1 MGSEYPDDCRKIMS
15 ATQKTGWLSRLRAG
29 LARTRDQIT
38 SAFTGAAIDDA
49 LYDELESA
57 LIMADVGMPATTH
70 LLTQLRQR
78 VRRDALRD
86 AAQVRLALQDELTLL
101 LKPVERVWTVDTARP
116 YVVMVAGVNGSGK
129 TTSIGKLT
137 HWLHDQGHSVLLA
150 AGDTFRA
157 AAREQ
162 LAVWG
167 ERNGVEVI
175 AQSGNDPAAVVF
187 DAVSAAR
194 ARGRHVLVADTA
206 GRLPTQTHLMEELKR
221 IKRAVGKSMDGA
233 PHDVIL
239 VLDGTNGQ
247 NALNQLRA
255 FDDAVGVTGLVVT
268 KLDGT
273 AKGGI
278 IAALAHQRADNPVP
292 ILFIGVGESLQDLQ
306 PFVAADFAR
315 ALIAADETDSG
326 S

>member
-1 MGSEYPDDCRKIMS
+1 MS
-15 ATQKTGWLSRLRAG
+15 ATQKTGWLARLRSG
-29 LARTRDQIT
+29 LTRTRDQIT
-38 SAFTGAAIDDA
+38 RVFAGAAIDDA
-49 LYDELESA
+49 LYEELESA
-57 LIMADVGMPATTH
+57 LIMADVGMAATTH
-70 LLTQLRQR
+70 LLGLLRQR
-78 VRRDALRD
+78 VKRDDLRE
-86 AAQVRLALQDELTLL
+86 AAQVRLALQEELTRLL
-101 LKPVERVWTVDTARP
+101 QPSEQAWSVRGAKPF
-116 YVVMVAGVNGSGK
+116 VVMVTGVNGSGK

-137 HWLHDQGHSVLLA
+137 HWLHDQGLTVLLA

-162 LAVWG
+162 LAIWG

-175 AQSGNDPAAVVF
+175 AQTGNDPAAVVF

-194 ARGRHVLVADTA
+194 ARGRDVLVADTA

-221 IKRAVGKSMDGA
+221 IKRAIGKSMDGA
-233 PHDVIL
+233 PHEVIL

-247 NALNQLRA
+247 NALNQLRI
-255 FDDAVGVTGLVVT
+255 FDAAVGVTGVVVT

-278 IAALAHQRADNPVP
+278 IAALAHERAGRPLP

-315 ALIAADETDSG
+315 ALIAADD
-326 S
+326 